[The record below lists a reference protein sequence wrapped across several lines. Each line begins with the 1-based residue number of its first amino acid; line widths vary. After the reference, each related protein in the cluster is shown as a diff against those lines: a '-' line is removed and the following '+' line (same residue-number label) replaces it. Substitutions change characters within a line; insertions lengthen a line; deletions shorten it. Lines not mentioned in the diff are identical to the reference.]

1 MNKYELKEK
10 IAETV
15 IEIKKIK
22 KELRKNHEEIGI
34 GYAAGLMERLDY
46 GLKNEVRAMYLVYG
60 WFRGRT
66 RKQVD
71 SATEIPFIV
80 IHKAKKLLNED
91 ASPLFLKWLNE

>member
-10 IAETV
+10 IAEKV

-22 KELRKNHEEIGI
+22 KELRKNHREIGV
-34 GYAAGLMERLDY
+34 GYAGGLMGRLDY

-71 SATEIPFIV
+71 LATEIPFIV

-91 ASPLFLKWLNE
+91 AHEHFNKWLKE